1 MIPRIGLARLLVLM
15 LILNGLAAAAWAQRP
30 PPGAYSTRAGL
41 LPVGENPE
49 APTAELFYTA
59 YTLDGADVTKRPI
72 TFLFNGGPGAS
83 SIYLHMAAI
92 GPMTVAVAGD
102 GSFPSVP
109 ARLQPNPQTWLHFTD
124 LVFIDPVDTG
134 FSRALPGPKGV
145 VDPSSY
151 FEVEGD
157 LRSLAQFMQ
166 RYLTT
171 YGRWPSPKAVAGE
184 SYGGQ
189 RVAALTKML
198 MEDYDINLN
207 RAVMI
212 SPALRAGLPGID
224 SRYGLISSMT
234 MLPSQAAIAAFH
246 RRNELPPDWAALPK
260 ALADVERYALGDYL
274 TGMANLGR
282 STPEQKAALFGRVAA
297 LTGLDRELVASQNG
311 RISAEVFVKDLLRQQ
326 YKLLDRYDGTQ
337 ATDDP
342 LPERF
347 EFASLDRSLQ
357 VLNGVLA
364 APFHDYL
371 RQKVGYKS
379 ERVYHLLNLRV
390 NLQWNRAKPM
400 GTPEDLA
407 FALTVNPDLKA
418 LILHGYHD
426 LSTPYFLS
434 RYLVEQSVLSPRA
447 RQRVMFGT
455 YPGGHMFYLQGSSR
469 EEMFKDVERFYR

>member
-1 MIPRIGLARLLVLM
+1 MTTIRILARLLVLA
-15 LILNGLAAAAWAQRP
+15 LILCGWTVPALAQRP
-30 PPGAYSTRAGL
+30 ALGAYSTKAGL

-49 APTAELFYTA
+49 APTAELFYIA
-59 YTLDGADVTKRPI
+59 YTMDGADVGKRPI
-72 TFLFNGGPGAS
+72 TFVFNGGPGAAS
-83 SIYLHMAAI
+83 VYLHMAAI

-109 ARLQPNPQTWLHFTD
+109 ARLQPNPFTWLHFTD

-134 FSRALPGPKGV
+134 YSRALPGPKGV
-145 VDPSSY
+145 VDASPF

-157 LRSLAQFMQ
+157 LRSLAQFMR

-171 YGRWPSPKAVAGE
+171 FGRWPSPKAVAGE

-189 RVAALTKML
+189 RVAALSKML

-212 SPALRAGLPGID
+212 SPALRAGLPGFD
-224 SRYGLISSMT
+224 SRYGLISTMT

-246 RRNELPPDWAALPK
+246 RRNDLPADLAALPR
-260 ALADVERYALGDYL
+260 ALAEVERYALTDYL

-282 STPEQKAALFGRVAA
+282 STPDQKAALFGRVAA
-297 LTGLDRELVASQNG
+297 LTGLDRDLVASQNG
-311 RISAEVFVKDLLRQQ
+311 RVSAEIFVKDLLRKQ

-342 LPERF
+342 LPEHP

-357 VLNGVLA
+357 LLNGVLS
-364 APFHDYL
+364 APFQDYL
-371 RQKVGYKS
+371 RQQVGYTS
-379 ERVYHLLNLRV
+379 ERVYNMLNLRV
-390 NLQWNRAKPM
+390 NMQWNRAKPL

-407 FALTVNPDLKA
+407 YALTVNPDLKA
-418 LILHGYHD
+418 LVLHGYHD

-434 RYLVEQSVLSPRA
+434 RYLVEQSVLSPKARA
-447 RQRVMFGT
+447 RVFFGT
-455 YPGGHMFYLQGSSR
+455 YPGGHMFYLQAKSR
-469 EEMFKDVERFYR
+469 EEMFKDVAAFYR

>member
-1 MIPRIGLARLLVLM
+1 MIPRSVFVRLLVLM
-15 LILNGLAAAAWAQRP
+15 LMLNGFMANAWAQRP
-30 PPGAYSTRAGL
+30 ALGAYSVKAGL

-59 YTLDGADVTKRPI
+59 YTLDGADVARRPI
-72 TFLFNGGPGAS
+72 TFLFNGGPGAAS
-83 SIYLHMAAI
+83 VYLHMAAI
-92 GPMTVAVAGD
+92 GPMTVAMSGD

-145 VDPSSY
+145 VDPTPF
-151 FEVEGD
+151 FEVDGD
-157 LRSLAQFMQ
+157 LRSLAQFMR

-171 YGRWPSPKAVAGE
+171 FGRWSSPKAIAGE

-189 RVAALTKML
+189 RVAALTRML
-198 MEDYDINLN
+198 LEDYDINLN

-212 SPALRAGLPGID
+212 SPALRASLPGFE
-224 SRYGLISSMT
+224 SRYGLISMMT
-234 MLPSQAAIAAFH
+234 MLPSQAAVAAFH
-246 RRNELPPDWAALPK
+246 RRNDLPADFASLPK
-260 ALADVERYALGDYL
+260 ALAEVERYALGEYL

-297 LTGLDRELVASQNG
+297 LTGLDRDLVASQNG
-311 RISAEVFVKDLLRQQ
+311 RIGADFFVKGLLRQQ
-326 YKLLDRYDGTQ
+326 YKLIDRYDGTQ
-337 ATDDP
+337 STDDP
-342 LPERF
+342 LPEHP
-347 EFASLDRSLQ
+347 EFATLDRSLLL
-357 VLNGVLA
+357 LNGVLS
-364 APFHDYL
+364 APFQDYL

-379 ERVYHLLNLRV
+379 ERVYNMLNLKV
-390 NLQWNRAKPM
+390 NMKWDRSKPL

-418 LILHGYHD
+418 LVLHGYHD

-434 RYLVEQSVLSPRA
+434 RYLVEQSVLSPKA
-447 RQRVMFGT
+447 RQRVSFGT
-455 YPGGHMFYLQGSSR
+455 YPGGHMFYLQGKSR
-469 EEMFKDVERFYR
+469 EEMFKDVEQFYR